1 MKRKKLNIGVIGI
14 GYLGKYHLEKFIKN
28 RQCNIK
34 WVVDSNLG
42 NIKNDLGISIK
53 RTTDYKEILPDI
65 DAISLVTPTKMHF
78 KIAKFFLENKK
89 HVLIEKPMT
98 ETVAQAK
105 ELVRLAK
112 KNKVILQVGHLE
124 RFNPVMKRLSN
135 EISSPLFIEVHR
147 LAKFNPRS
155 TDVNVIFDLMIHDID
170 IVTTLISRKIKNVS
184 AFGKKIITKTT
195 DIANVRLEFYGGA
208 VANLTASRIS
218 QKNERKVRI
227 FEKDKYYSVDFMY
240 STINKYQKN
249 IGRKKELFSFKEF
262 KYNKTDALKDEI
274 NNFISSCDGKE
285 MPLVDGNQGKAAVE
299 TATLISKLL

>member
-1 MKRKKLNIGVIGI
+1 MKRKKLNIGIIGI
-14 GYLGKYHLEKFIKN
+14 GYLGKYHLEKFINN
-28 RQCNIK
+28 RQCITK

-42 NIKNDLGISIK
+42 NIKNDLDTSIK
-53 RTTDYKEILPDI
+53 KTTNYKEILPDI

-98 ETVAQAK
+98 ETVTQAK
-105 ELVRLAK
+105 ELVRIAK
-112 KNKVILQVGHLE
+112 KNKVVLQVGHLE

-218 QKNERKVRI
+218 QKNERKIRI
-227 FEKDKYYSVDFMY
+227 FEKDKYYSVDFMN

-249 IGRKKELFSFKEF
+249 IGRKKELFSSKEF

-274 NNFISSCDGKE
+274 NNFILSCYGKE
-285 MPLVDGNQGKAAVE
+285 IPLVDGNQGKAAVE

>member
-1 MKRKKLNIGVIGI
+1 MKRKKLNIGVVGI
-14 GYLGKYHLEKFIKN
+14 GYLGKYHLEKFINNK
-28 RQCNIK
+28 QCDTK
-34 WVVDSNLG
+34 WVVDTNLDNIDLNGHDSIQKSSN
-42 NIKNDLGISIK
+42 
-53 RTTDYKEILPDI
+53 YKEILNDI

-105 ELVRLAK
+105 KLVDLAK

-124 RFNPVMKRLSN
+124 RFNPVMKRLAK
-135 EISSPLFIEVHR
+135 EISDPLFIEVHR

-170 IVTTLISRKIKNVS
+170 IVTTLIKKNIKNVS
-184 AFGKKIITKTT
+184 AFGKKIITTST
-195 DIANVRLEFYGGA
+195 DIANVRLEFSGGS

-218 QKNERKVRI
+218 QKNERKIRV
-227 FEKDKYYSVDFMY
+227 FEKDKYYSVDFMN
-240 STINKYQKN
+240 SNIKKYIKN
-249 IGRKKELFSFKEF
+249 SKASKELFSFKEF
-262 KYNKTDALKDEI
+262 KYDKTDALKDEI
-274 NNFISSCDGKE
+274 NNFILSCLGKE
-285 MPLVDGNQGKAAVE
+285 KPLVDGKQGKAAVE

>member
-1 MKRKKLNIGVIGI
+1 MKRKKLNIGVVGI
-14 GYLGKYHLEKFIKN
+14 GYLGKYHLEKFINNK
-28 RQCNIK
+28 QCDTK
-34 WVVDSNLG
+34 WVVDTNLDNIDLNGHDSIQKSSN
-42 NIKNDLGISIK
+42 
-53 RTTDYKEILPDI
+53 YKEILNDI

-105 ELVRLAK
+105 KLVDLAK

-124 RFNPVMKRLSN
+124 RFNPVMKRLTK
-135 EISSPLFIEVHR
+135 EISDPLFIEVHR

-170 IVTTLISRKIKNVS
+170 IVTTLMKKNIKNVS
-184 AFGKKIITKTT
+184 AFGKKIITTST
-195 DIANVRLEFYGGA
+195 DIANVRLEFSGGS

-218 QKNERKVRI
+218 QKNERKIRV
-227 FEKDKYYSVDFMY
+227 FEKDKYYSVDFMN
-240 STINKYQKN
+240 SNIKKYIKN
-249 IGRKKELFSFKEF
+249 SKASKELFGFKEF
-262 KYNKTDALKDEI
+262 KYDKTDALKDEI
-274 NNFISSCDGKE
+274 NNFILSCLGKE
-285 MPLVDGNQGKAAVE
+285 KPLVDGKQGKAADE

>member
-14 GYLGKYHLEKFIKN
+14 GYLGKYHLEKFINNK
-28 RQCNIK
+28 QCNTK
-34 WVVDSNLG
+34 WVVDTNLDNIDLNGHDLIQKSSN
-42 NIKNDLGISIK
+42 
-53 RTTDYKEILPDI
+53 YKEILNDV

-98 ETVAQAK
+98 ETVVQAEK
-105 ELVRLAK
+105 LVDLAK

-124 RFNPVMKRLSN
+124 RFNPVMKRLTK
-135 EISSPLFIEVHR
+135 EISDPLFIEVHR

-170 IVTTLISRKIKNVS
+170 IVTTLMKKKIKSVS
-184 AFGKKIITKTT
+184 AFGKKIITKST
-195 DIANVRLEFYGGA
+195 DIANVRFEFFGGA

-218 QKNERKVRI
+218 QKNERKIRI
-227 FEKDKYYSVDFMY
+227 FEKDKYYSVDFMN
-240 STINKYQKN
+240 SNIKKYIKN
-249 IGRKKELFSFKEF
+249 SKTHKELFSFKEF
-262 KYNKTDALKDEI
+262 KYDKTDALKDEI
-274 NNFISSCDGKE
+274 NNFILSCLGKE
-285 MPLVDGNQGKAAVE
+285 KPLVDGKQGKAAVE

>member
-1 MKRKKLNIGVIGI
+1 MKRKKLNIGVVGI
-14 GYLGKYHLEKFIKN
+14 GYLGKYHLEKFINNK
-28 RQCNIK
+28 QCDTK
-34 WVVDSNLG
+34 WVVDINLDNIDLNGHDSIQKSSN
-42 NIKNDLGISIK
+42 
-53 RTTDYKEILPDI
+53 YKEILNDI

-105 ELVRLAK
+105 KLVDLAK

-124 RFNPVMKRLSN
+124 RFNPVMKRLTK
-135 EISSPLFIEVHR
+135 EISDPLFIEVHR

-170 IVTTLISRKIKNVS
+170 IVTTLMKKKIRNVS
-184 AFGKKIITKTT
+184 AFGKKIITKST
-195 DIANVRLEFYGGA
+195 DIANVRFEFFGGA

-218 QKNERKVRI
+218 QKNERKIRI
-227 FEKDKYYSVDFMY
+227 FEKDKYYSVDFMN
-240 STINKYQKN
+240 SNIKKYIKN
-249 IGRKKELFSFKEF
+249 SKTNKELFSFKEF
-262 KYNKTDALKDEI
+262 KYDKTDALKDEI
-274 NNFISSCDGKE
+274 NNFILSCLGKE
-285 MPLVDGNQGKAAVE
+285 KPLVDGKQGKAAVE

>member
-1 MKRKKLNIGVIGI
+1 MKRKKLNVGVIGI
-14 GYLGKYHLEKFIKN
+14 GYLGKYHLEKFISNK
-28 RQCNIK
+28 QCDTK
-34 WVVDSNLG
+34 WVVDTNLDNINLNGHDSIQKSSN
-42 NIKNDLGISIK
+42 
-53 RTTDYKEILPDI
+53 YKEILNDI

-105 ELVRLAK
+105 KLVDLAK

-124 RFNPVMKRLSN
+124 RFNPVMKRLAK
-135 EISSPLFIEVHR
+135 EISDPLFIEVHR

-170 IVTTLISRKIKNVS
+170 IVTTLIKKNIKNVS
-184 AFGKKIITKTT
+184 AFGKKIITTST
-195 DIANVRLEFYGGA
+195 DIANVRLEFSGGS

-218 QKNERKVRI
+218 QKNERKIRV
-227 FEKDKYYSVDFMY
+227 FEKDKYYSVDFMN
-240 STINKYQKN
+240 SNIKKYIKN
-249 IGRKKELFSFKEF
+249 SKASKELFSFKEF
-262 KYNKTDALKDEI
+262 KYDKTDALKDEI
-274 NNFISSCDGKE
+274 NNFILSCLGKE
-285 MPLVDGNQGKAAVE
+285 KPLVDGEQGKAAVE

>member
-1 MKRKKLNIGVIGI
+1 MKRKKLNIGVVGI
-14 GYLGKYHLEKFIKN
+14 GYLGKYHLEKFINNK
-28 RQCNIK
+28 QCDTK
-34 WVVDSNLG
+34 WVVDINLDNIDLNGHDSIQKSSN
-42 NIKNDLGISIK
+42 
-53 RTTDYKEILPDI
+53 YKEILNDI

-105 ELVRLAK
+105 KLVDLAK

-124 RFNPVMKRLSN
+124 RFNPVMKRLTK
-135 EISSPLFIEVHR
+135 EISDPLFIEVHR

-170 IVTTLISRKIKNVS
+170 IVTTLMKKNIKNVS
-184 AFGKKIITKTT
+184 AFGKKIITTST
-195 DIANVRLEFYGGA
+195 DIANVRLEFSGGS

-218 QKNERKVRI
+218 QKNERKIRV
-227 FEKDKYYSVDFMY
+227 FEKDKYYSVDFMN
-240 STINKYQKN
+240 SNIKKYIKN
-249 IGRKKELFSFKEF
+249 SKASKELFGFKEF
-262 KYNKTDALKDEI
+262 KYDKTDALKDEI
-274 NNFISSCDGKE
+274 NNFILSCLGKE
-285 MPLVDGNQGKAAVE
+285 KPLVDGKQGKAAVE

>member
-1 MKRKKLNIGVIGI
+1 MKRKKLNIGVVGI
-14 GYLGKYHLEKFIKN
+14 GYLGKYHLEKFINNK
-28 RQCNIK
+28 QCDTK
-34 WVVDSNLG
+34 WVVDTNLDNIDLNGHDSIQKSSN
-42 NIKNDLGISIK
+42 
-53 RTTDYKEILPDI
+53 YKEILNDI

-105 ELVRLAK
+105 KLVDLAK

-124 RFNPVMKRLSN
+124 RFNPVMTRLTE
-135 EISSPLFIEVHR
+135 EISDPLFIEVHR

-170 IVTTLISRKIKNVS
+170 IVTTLMKKNIKHVS
-184 AFGKKIITKTT
+184 AFGKKIITTST
-195 DIANVRLEFYGGA
+195 DIANVRLEFSGGS

-218 QKNERKVRI
+218 QKNERKIRV
-227 FEKDKYYSVDFMY
+227 FEKDKYYSVDFMN
-240 STINKYQKN
+240 SNIKKYIKN
-249 IGRKKELFSFKEF
+249 SKASKELFSFKEF
-262 KYNKTDALKDEI
+262 KYDKTDALKDEI
-274 NNFISSCDGKE
+274 NNFILSCLGKE
-285 MPLVDGNQGKAAVE
+285 KPLVDGKQGKAAVE

>member
-42 NIKNDLGISIK
+42 NIKNDLDICPK
-53 RTTDYKEILPDI
+53 KTTDYKEILPDI

-135 EISSPLFIEVHR
+135 EISKPLFIEVHR

-170 IVTTLISRKIKNVS
+170 IVTTLISGKIKMCQHLV
-184 AFGKKIITKTT
+184 K
-195 DIANVRLEFYGGA
+195 RL
-208 VANLTASRIS
+208 L
-218 QKNERKVRI
+218 QKQQI
-227 FEKDKYYSVDFMY
+227 
-240 STINKYQKN
+240 
-249 IGRKKELFSFKEF
+249 
-262 KYNKTDALKDEI
+262 
-274 NNFISSCDGKE
+274 
-285 MPLVDGNQGKAAVE
+285 
-299 TATLISKLL
+299 LLMLDLNSMEEQLQT

>member
-14 GYLGKYHLEKFIKN
+14 GYLGKYHLEKFINNK
-28 RQCNIK
+28 QCNTK
-34 WVVDSNLG
+34 WVVDTNLDNIDLNGHDSIQKSSN
-42 NIKNDLGISIK
+42 
-53 RTTDYKEILPDI
+53 YKEILSDV

-98 ETVAQAK
+98 ETAVQAEK
-105 ELVRLAK
+105 LVDLAK

-124 RFNPVMKRLSN
+124 RFNPVMKRLTK
-135 EISSPLFIEVHR
+135 EISDPLFIEVHR

-170 IVTTLISRKIKNVS
+170 IVTTLMKKKIKSVS
-184 AFGKKIITKTT
+184 AFGKKIITKST
-195 DIANVRLEFYGGA
+195 DIANVRFEFFGGA

-218 QKNERKVRI
+218 QKNERKIRI
-227 FEKDKYYSVDFMY
+227 FEKDKYYSVDFMN
-240 STINKYQKN
+240 SNIKKYIKN
-249 IGRKKELFSFKEF
+249 SKTNKELFSFKEF
-262 KYNKTDALKDEI
+262 KYDKTDALKDEI
-274 NNFISSCDGKE
+274 NNFILSCLGKE
-285 MPLVDGNQGKAAVE
+285 KPLVDGKQGKAAVE

>member
-1 MKRKKLNIGVIGI
+1 MKRKKLNIGVVGI
-14 GYLGKYHLEKFIKN
+14 GYLGKYHLEKFINNK
-28 RQCNIK
+28 QCDTK
-34 WVVDSNLG
+34 WVVDTNLDNIDLNGHDSIQKSSN
-42 NIKNDLGISIK
+42 
-53 RTTDYKEILPDI
+53 YKEILNDI

-105 ELVRLAK
+105 KLVDLAK

-124 RFNPVMKRLSN
+124 RFNPVMKRLTK
-135 EISSPLFIEVHR
+135 EISDPLFIEVHR

-170 IVTTLISRKIKNVS
+170 IVTTLMKKNIKNVS
-184 AFGKKIITKTT
+184 AFGKKIITTST
-195 DIANVRLEFYGGA
+195 DIANVRLEFSGGS

-218 QKNERKVRI
+218 QKNERKIRV
-227 FEKDKYYSVDFMY
+227 FEKDKYYSVDFMN
-240 STINKYQKN
+240 SNIKKYIKN
-249 IGRKKELFSFKEF
+249 SKASKELFSFKEF
-262 KYNKTDALKDEI
+262 KYDKTDALKDEI
-274 NNFISSCDGKE
+274 NNFILSCLGKE
-285 MPLVDGNQGKAAVE
+285 KPLVDGKQGKAAVE

>member
-34 WVVDSNLG
+34 WVVDSNLD
-42 NIKNDLGISIK
+42 NIKNDLDISIK
-53 RTTDYKEILPDI
+53 KTTDYKEILPDI

-170 IVTTLISRKIKNVS
+170 IVTTLMCRKIKNVS

-218 QKNERKVRI
+218 QKNERKIRI
-227 FEKDKYYSVDFMY
+227 FEKDKYYSVDFMN

-274 NNFISSCDGKE
+274 NNFILSCDGKE
-285 MPLVDGNQGKAAVE
+285 IPLVDGNQGKAAVE

>member
-28 RQCNIK
+28 RQCNTK

-105 ELVRLAK
+105 KLVDLAK

-124 RFNPVMKRLSN
+124 RFNPVMKRLTK
-135 EISSPLFIEVHR
+135 EISDPLFIEVHR

-170 IVTTLISRKIKNVS
+170 IVTTLMKKKIKNVS
-184 AFGKKIITKTT
+184 AFGKKIITKST
-195 DIANVRLEFYGGA
+195 DIANVRLEFFGGA

-218 QKNERKVRI
+218 QKNERKIRV
-227 FEKDKYYSVDFMY
+227 FEKDKYYSVDFMN
-240 STINKYQKN
+240 SNIKKYIKN
-249 IGRKKELFSFKEF
+249 TKSGKDLFSFKEF
-262 KYNKTDALKDEI
+262 KYDKTDALKDEI
-274 NNFISSCDGKE
+274 KNFILSCLGKE
-285 MPLVDGNQGKAAVE
+285 KPLVDGKQGKAAVE

>member
-1 MKRKKLNIGVIGI
+1 MKRKKLNIGVVGI
-14 GYLGKYHLEKFIKN
+14 GYLGKYHLEKFINNK
-28 RQCNIK
+28 QCDTK
-34 WVVDSNLG
+34 WVVDTNLDNIDLNGHDSIQKSSN
-42 NIKNDLGISIK
+42 
-53 RTTDYKEILPDI
+53 YKEILNDI

-105 ELVRLAK
+105 KLVDLAK

-124 RFNPVMKRLSN
+124 RFNPVMTRLTE
-135 EISSPLFIEVHR
+135 EISDPLFIEVHR

-170 IVTTLISRKIKNVS
+170 IVTTLMKKNIKNVS
-184 AFGKKIITKTT
+184 AFGKKIITTST
-195 DIANVRLEFYGGA
+195 DIANVRLEFSGGS

-218 QKNERKVRI
+218 QKNERKIRV
-227 FEKDKYYSVDFMY
+227 FEKDKYYSVDFMN
-240 STINKYQKN
+240 SNIKKYIKN
-249 IGRKKELFSFKEF
+249 SKASKELFSFKEF
-262 KYNKTDALKDEI
+262 KYDKTDALKDEI
-274 NNFISSCDGKE
+274 NNFILSCLGKE
-285 MPLVDGNQGKAAVE
+285 KPLVDGKQGKAAVE

>member
-14 GYLGKYHLEKFIKN
+14 GYLGKYHLQKFINNK
-28 RQCNIK
+28 QCDTK
-34 WVVDSNLG
+34 WVVDTNLDNIDLNGHDSIQKSSN
-42 NIKNDLGISIK
+42 
-53 RTTDYKEILPDI
+53 YKEILNDI

-105 ELVRLAK
+105 KLVDLAK

-124 RFNPVMKRLSN
+124 RFNPVMTRLTK
-135 EISSPLFIEVHR
+135 EISDPLFIEVHR

-170 IVTTLISRKIKNVS
+170 IVTTLMKKNIKNVS
-184 AFGKKIITKTT
+184 AFGKKIITTST
-195 DIANVRLEFYGGA
+195 DIANVRLEFSGGS

-218 QKNERKVRI
+218 QKNERKIRV
-227 FEKDKYYSVDFMY
+227 FEKDKYYSVDFMN
-240 STINKYQKN
+240 SNIKKYIKN
-249 IGRKKELFSFKEF
+249 SKASKELFSFKEF
-262 KYNKTDALKDEI
+262 KYDKTDALKDEI
-274 NNFISSCDGKE
+274 NNFILSCLGKE
-285 MPLVDGNQGKAAVE
+285 KPLVDGKQGKAAVE